1 MKFENRNT
9 ELKIVANENANYA
22 ELLLF
27 LYKQSSLEG
36 LTLNQIREDMKVMD
50 VLTENLNIEE
60 FEITS
65 EAVESIKKIVSKSV
79 WPIRHVDLVTFADYI
94 DSL

>member
-22 ELLLF
+22 ELVLF
-27 LYKQSSLEG
+27 LYKQSSPEG
-36 LTLNQIREDMKVMD
+36 LTLNQIRTDMKIMD
-50 VLTENLNIEE
+50 VLEENLHNEE
-60 FEITS
+60 FEISS
-65 EAVESIKKIVSKSV
+65 EAVKSIKSIVSKSV